1 MSDTPS
7 QSKMVLNP
15 MAGAR
20 TASVHRKT
28 KETDIRCT
36 LVVHAPGEES
46 TCLVNTGIGFL
57 DHMLDAFSRHGG
69 FSIDL
74 TCAGDLHIDQ
84 HHTVEDVGI
93 VLGQCFAKAVGE
105 GAGIERFGL
114 MECPLDEALV
124 KAVVDISGRPFL
136 HYGVSYRRPF
146 IGALDS
152 SLLKEF
158 LGGFVLHAKWTLH
171 VDALRG
177 DNDHHVAEAMFKAF
191 ARAARQAVRA
201 SGLSGI
207 PSTKGVL

>member
-1 MSDTPS
+1 MSDS
-7 QSKMVLNP
+7 LRD
-15 MAGAR
+15 AAAAR
-20 TASVHRKT
+20 TATVDRKT

-36 LVVHAPGEES
+36 LVIHAAGEES
-46 TCLVNTGIGFL
+46 TCKVSTGIGFL
-57 DHMLDAFSRHGG
+57 DHMIDAFSRHGG

-74 TCAGDLHIDQ
+74 SCAGDLHIDQ

-93 VLGQCFAKAVGE
+93 VLGQAFASALGS

-136 HYGVSYRRPF
+136 HYGVTYRRPF
-146 IGALDS
+146 IGTLDS
-152 SLLKEF
+152 SLLREF
-158 LGGFVLHAKWTLH
+158 LGGFVLHAKWTVH

-177 DNDHHVAEAMFKAF
+177 ENDHHIAEALFKAF
-191 ARAARQAVRA
+191 ARAARQAVKA